1 MSAGPSSFEERPA
14 RPRIR
19 RHEAISLPEPSGGA
33 APPASAAA
41 GPAPSTQA
49 DRARLA
55 KDLRQDVKAT
65 IDEWL
70 TERSNTVSLAV
81 AQIVEDALTGLQQAH
96 AARLGEMQTAH
107 EVRIAALEQEHADV
121 LRAARRR
128 RRASVR
134 ATERELREKIE
145 RLERSLT
152 AASLESVERMRDV
165 ERREADRRREL
176 EQAQAATLR
185 DKDEELERL
194 KRGASGDPYHDS
206 LHDQL
211 LARRRDRTGEQH

>member
-1 MSAGPSSFEERPA
+1 MSGESSSFEDR
-14 RPRIR
+14 
-19 RHEAISLPEPSGGA
+19 A
-33 APPASAAA
+33 AP
-41 GPAPSTQA
+41 G
-49 DRARLA
+49 RLA

-81 AQIVEDALTGLQQAH
+81 AQILDDALAGLQQTH
-96 AARLGEMQTAH
+96 AARIGEMQTAH
-107 EVRIAALEQEHADV
+107 EARIAALEQEHADA

-152 AASLESVERMRDV
+152 ASSLEGIERLRDV
-165 ERREADRRREL
+165 ERRESDRRREL
-176 EQAQAATLR
+176 EQAQAASLR
-185 DKDEELERL
+185 EKDEELERL
-194 KRGASGDPYHDS
+194 RRGLSGDPYYDS

-211 LARRRDRTGEQH
+211 LARKSDRSGEQH